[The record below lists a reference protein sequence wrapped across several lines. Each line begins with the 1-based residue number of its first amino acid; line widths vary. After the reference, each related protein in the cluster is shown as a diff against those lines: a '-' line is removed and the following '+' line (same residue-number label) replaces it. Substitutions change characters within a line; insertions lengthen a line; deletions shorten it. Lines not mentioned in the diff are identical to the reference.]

1 MLKGSDPMKRF
12 LGIFALL
19 FVLGWVFMFF
29 GGVYLIQNFWGTLAL
44 IALILALFITLLVRQ
59 EERIDALEARVAA
72 LENAAQQD

>member
-1 MLKGSDPMKRF
+1 MKRF